1 MITVRSALTSAVL
14 LMLLSACSQASKP
27 GSSAKTSVSSA
38 FEAPTI
44 KSKPPIIHL
53 ADNLDEKDKLG
64 WCIDTLG
71 RGFSEQLHAHS
82 CKPVGDDVR
91 FSYSAT
97 TGQIRSAAYENKCA
111 AIVAPNNPA
120 IPFGLIDCNSESIAQ
135 KFDYDPASLEFHP
148 KNTPSVCITVS
159 GVSRA
164 AGPFMSRDLKLE
176 KCSALAPRYRKWTT
190 LADGEK

>member
-1 MITVRSALTSAVL
+1 MLIVRPALTSVAL
-14 LMLLSACSQASKP
+14 LTFMSACSPASNPISK
-27 GSSAKTSVSSA
+27 AKTIVSSA

-44 KSKPPIIHL
+44 ESKPPIIHL
-53 ADNLDEKDKLG
+53 VDNLDEKDKLG

-111 AIVAPNNPA
+111 AIVGPDNPA
-120 IPFGLIDCNSESIAQ
+120 VPFGLVDCDSESIAQ
-135 KFDYDPASLEFHP
+135 QFDYDPASSEFHP
-148 KNTPSVCITVS
+148 KNTPSLCMTVS
-159 GVSRA
+159 GTSRA

-176 KCSALAPRYRKWTT
+176 KCSAAGPRYRQWIIV
-190 LADGEK
+190 ADAEK

>member
-1 MITVRSALTSAVL
+1 MLTVRSALTSVAL
-14 LMLLSACSQASKP
+14 LTFMSACSPASNP
-27 GSSAKTSVSSA
+27 ISGAKAIVSST

-44 KSKPPIIHL
+44 ESKPPIVHL
-53 ADNLDEKDKLG
+53 IDNLDEKDKLG

-91 FSYSAT
+91 FSYSAI

-111 AIVAPNNPA
+111 AIVAPDNPA
-120 IPFGLIDCNSESIAQ
+120 IPFGLVDCDSESIAQ
-135 KFDYDPASLEFHP
+135 QFVYDAASSEFHP
-148 KNTPSVCITVS
+148 KNSPSVCMTVS
-159 GVSRA
+159 GKSRA

-176 KCSALAPRYRKWTT
+176 KCSAVAPRYRKWTI
-190 LADGEK
+190 LADSEK